1 MVFLSLPSI
10 INPLQCLTNSAK
22 SSPKLSQI
30 ADPMTKFVVFKFKIF
45 MKYEDVF
52 VHTVNT
58 YKGKRG
64 IASLVLKNEKKILKI
79 FKSLED

>member
-1 MVFLSLPSI
+1 MAFLSLPCI

-30 ADPMTKFVVFKFKIF
+30 AEPMTKFVVFKFKIF
-45 MKYEDVF
+45 AKYKDVF

-64 IASLVLKNEKKILKI
+64 IALLVLRNKKKNSKNL
-79 FKSLED
+79 